1 METGG
6 RRHPAAGKRR
16 KRKEKTQ
23 TRALTATKPASRHQ
37 HAAPARRRSGDPE
50 LKLALNRAAPPVG
63 VGALVR
69 GKPRAATGTLPSP
82 AAPARLEATRRADEE
97 LSP

>member
-1 METGG
+1 MIHQNEQ
-6 RRHPAAGKRR
+6 
-16 KRKEKTQ
+16 EQ
-23 TRALTATKPASRHQ
+23 TSIPATKPASRHQ

-50 LKLALNRAAPPVG
+50 LKPALNRAAPPVG